1 MKKLLGLF
9 LKLLG
14 FFLICCLTIGA
25 MIQLTFGRKPIK
37 IKDLHKIEDIPDKN
51 KKLSFSIKQ
60 KKIKKSQVNT
70 QSFIHQ
76 QTI

>member
-14 FFLICCLTIGA
+14 LFLICCLTIGA

-37 IKDLHKIEDIPDKN
+37 IKDLHKIEDIPDTN
-51 KKLSFSIKQ
+51 KKLSFSIKP
-60 KKIKKSQVNT
+60 KKKSQVNT
-70 QSFIHQ
+70 QSFIYQ